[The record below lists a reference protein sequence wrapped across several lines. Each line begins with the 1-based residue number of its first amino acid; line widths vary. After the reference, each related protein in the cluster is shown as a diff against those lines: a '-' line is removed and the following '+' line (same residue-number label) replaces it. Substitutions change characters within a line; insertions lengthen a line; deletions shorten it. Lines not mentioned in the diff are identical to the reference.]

1 MRKGE
6 YLYFTGIGLH
16 HRGRWYF
23 DNEKAATR
31 RQDISCMG
39 CSHMRYS
46 YMLCSMARILGAILF
61 NPEFAESQ
69 RSSCPLPYHRDQH
82 ILHKEDLEKEKPHS
96 KGRKKIIRHFPYVFE
111 SRLNKLCL

>member
-46 YMLCSMARILGAILF
+46 YMLCSMARILGAILLILNLLSPSALHIF
-61 NPEFAESQ
+61 LYAGI
-69 RSSCPLPYHRDQH
+69 RDQ
-82 ILHKEDLEKEKPHS
+82 L
-96 KGRKKIIRHFPYVFE
+96 
-111 SRLNKLCL
+111 